1 MATPIPTIEIVC
13 VAYKRYG
20 PLKLFVQSILNQ
32 TAKNWKLTVYHDGP
46 DEQFDALM
54 NSFAHE
60 APEKIAYRSSE
71 IRHNDWGHSLREEGI
86 RHVTSEYLLIT
97 NDDNYYVP
105 LFVQLVTDVIVHETS
120 ADVVLFDM
128 VHSHSNPGGRALPA
142 YSYFK
147 TAYQRYSIDIGSAVV
162 RSSLAKQ
169 AGFRDKTHDGDATYF
184 EDIFRMTPNLKI
196 CKLNQ
201 VLFVHN

>member
-1 MATPIPTIEIVC
+1 MTTPTPTIEIVC

-20 PLKLFVQSILNQ
+20 PLKLLVQSILNQ
-32 TAKNWKLTVYHDGP
+32 TATNWKLTVYHDGS
-46 DEQFDALM
+46 DEQFDAVM

-60 APEKIAYRSSE
+60 APDKISYRSSA

-86 RHVTSEYLLIT
+86 KHVTSEYLLIT

-105 LFVQLVTDVIVHETS
+105 PFVQLVTNVIVHDTS
-120 ADVVLFDM
+120 TDVVMFDM
-128 VHSHSNPGGRALPA
+128 VHSHTNPGRRTLPA

-147 TAYQRYSIDIGSAVV
+147 TTYERYSIDIGSAVV

-184 EDIFRMTPNLKI
+184 EDILRTKPNLKI
-196 CKLNQ
+196 HKLNQ